1 MDLPQHDVALAVKVG
16 KKRNQRLALAS
27 HRSLHLWGFC
37 AAQLGR
43 RTGAKPGCNWQ
54 LLLRIACKRGGR
66 LFRLR
71 VIRNKPPPLW
81 P

>member
-43 RTGAKPGCNWQ
+43 RTGAPVGRQ
-54 LLLRIACKRGGR
+54 LAVVIENRLQKGR
-66 LFRLR
+66 AL
-71 VIRNKPPPLW
+71 V
-81 P
+81 